1 MKRRLNVAEAAP
13 ELYRAI
19 RALDGAVK
27 ASGIDTRLLHL
38 VKLRASQI
46 NGCAYCVDLHVGESL
61 ADGIDARVLHLV
73 ATWRESPLFDARDR
87 AVLDWTECV
96 TRLAETGVPDEAWEG
111 IRAHFSDEDIARL
124 IVAIGTINIWNR
136 VAVASRML
144 HPVDGRRV

>member
-1 MKRRLNVAEAAP
+1 MQRRLNVAEATP
-13 ELYRAI
+13 DLYRAI

-46 NGCAYCVDLHVGESL
+46 NGCAYCVDMHVAESL

-73 ATWRESPLFDARDR
+73 STWRESPFFDERDR
-87 AVLDWTECV
+87 AVLEWTECV
-96 TRLAETGVPDEAWEG
+96 TRLAETGVPDAAWEG
-111 IRAHFSDEDIARL
+111 IRAHFSDADIARL

-144 HPVDGRRV
+144 HPIDRPLV